1 MGMAVSPEALILGRC
16 SVWGNKVKNTEPAA
30 YFARRLTGAQ
40 ECARIRTISTGI
52 LPSWRTTVR
61 EHISQCSCS
70 LNRDHRTSSNIAS
83 FALEWLKSGFLRF
96 GTWGRS
102 SNTTQQ
108 NPVLLGVLLVS
119 LVTKY
124 PNPHTRQQ
132 GVGKGPSF
140 LKIHQSVCLGHRYT
154 KVYLLR
160 IPIMIRP

>member
-1 MGMAVSPEALILGRC
+1 MRANQNNNHRNLTFMAHYSPRTHQL
-16 SVWGNKVKNTEPAA
+16 VFV
-30 YFARRLTGAQ
+30 LTQ
-40 ECARIRTISTGI
+40 QRS
-52 LPSWRTTVR
+52 S
-61 EHISQCSCS
+61 HIV
-70 LNRDHRTSSNIAS
+70 DTAS
-83 FALEWLKSGFLRF
+83 FALELLKSGFLRF

-140 LKIHQSVCLGHRYT
+140 LKIHQSVCLGQRYT

-160 IPIMIRP
+160 IPKEHSSRARNYEDLLDRHKGTFL